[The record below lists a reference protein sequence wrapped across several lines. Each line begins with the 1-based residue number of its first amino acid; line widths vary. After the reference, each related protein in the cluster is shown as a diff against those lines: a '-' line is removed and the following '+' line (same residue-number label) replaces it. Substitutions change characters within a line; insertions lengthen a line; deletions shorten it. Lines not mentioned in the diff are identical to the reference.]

1 MGGVD
6 KPLNAVE
13 LKEKLPHRYPML
25 MIDTVEK
32 VEDTSAVAWKNVT
45 VNEPHFPGHFP
56 NAPVMPGVLVMEALC
71 QLVWLWAVENG
82 HIPAGHQGGA
92 RMSGIR
98 KLRFRRPTL
107 PGDLLRLEIEVTEQN
122 ERTLEVKATAS
133 VDDQPAVVGQ
143 LLFELF
149 G

>member
-1 MGGVD
+1 M
-6 KPLNAVE
+6 NAVD
-13 LKEKLPHRYPML
+13 LRQKLPHRYPMV
-25 MIDTVEK
+25 MIDTVEE
-32 VEDTSAVAWKNVT
+32 VAATRAVAWKNVT

-82 HIPAGHQGGA
+82 HTKPGYEGGV

-107 PGDLLRLEIEVTEQN
+107 PGDLLRLEIEVTERK

-133 VDDQPAVVGQ
+133 VEEQPAVVGQ
-143 LLFELF
+143 LVFELVS

>member
-1 MGGVD
+1 M
-6 KPLNAVE
+6 NAVQ

-32 VEDTSAVAWKNVT
+32 IQASTAVAWKNVT

-71 QLVWLWAVENG
+71 QLVWLWAIEND
-82 HIPAGHQGGA
+82 HVPAGHLGGV

-107 PGDLLRLEIEVTEQN
+107 PGDLLRLEIEVTEQR
-122 ERTLEVKATAS
+122 ERTLEIKATAS
-133 VDDQPAVVGQ
+133 VEDQPAVVGQ
-143 LLFELF
+143 LIFELF